1 MGDTDS
7 GKYPERTESQG
18 DRAPAPKDVIGHGT
32 QDVGDQQSARGAEG
46 EPEAEGH
53 LMTNPYLLEQAAAD
67 RRNEAMAQA
76 ERMRRADEAGGDRG
90 LGDRIRDRVRRRDN
104 G

>member
-1 MGDTDS
+1 MGDTET

-18 DRAPAPKDVIGHGT
+18 DRAPAPKEVVGHGR
-32 QDVGDQQSARGAEG
+32 QDAGDQEAAPGDEG
-46 EPEAEGH
+46 GPEAEGH
-53 LMTNPYLLEQAAAD
+53 LITNPYLLEQAAAD

-76 ERMRRADEAGGDRG
+76 ERMRRADEAGGGRG

-104 G
+104 E